1 MKIARTLK
9 TLLIATV
16 LVLSLF
22 AARGT
27 AWADDAGVSWE
38 RVPALPD
45 PFGISWEE

>member
-9 TLLIATV
+9 TVLIAMV

-38 RVPALPD
+38 QVPDMPD
-45 PFGISWEE
+45 PLGVSLE